1 MRFIFDVDGTL
12 TPSRQRIDLGFEKY
26 FMDFCED
33 NEVYFVT
40 GSDRQKT
47 LDQLGVE
54 IYDRAVRVY
63 NCSGNSVWEK
73 DVCVHG
79 KTWVPEPEVYDEL
92 IYLMM
97 DTKYPYEFT
106 GRHIEGRP
114 GCLNFSVVGRNADWL
129 HRQKYKEFDKK
140 NNERA
145 MMVERFNSKFP
156 DLQATIGGET
166 GLDIFPK
173 GWDKSQ
179 IAKMHFEDCSDVYF
193 FGDKMEEGGNDL
205 TLAEEVI
212 KRGGQVFAV
221 TDYKDTWDTLLTLNT
236 NFDK

>member
-1 MRFIFDVDGTL
+1 
-12 TPSRQRIDLGFEKY
+12 
-26 FMDFCED
+26 
-33 NEVYFVT
+33 
-40 GSDRQKT
+40 
-47 LDQLGVE
+47 
-54 IYDRAVRVY
+54 
-63 NCSGNSVWEK
+63 
-73 DVCVHG
+73 
-79 KTWVPEPEVYDEL
+79 
-92 IYLMM
+92 
-97 DTKYPYEFT
+97 
-106 GRHIEGRP
+106 
-114 GCLNFSVVGRNADWL
+114 
-129 HRQKYKEFDKK
+129 
-140 NNERA
+140 

-212 KRGGQVFAV
+212 KRGGQAFAV
-221 TDYKDTWDTLLTLNT
+221 TDYMDTWDTLLTLNT